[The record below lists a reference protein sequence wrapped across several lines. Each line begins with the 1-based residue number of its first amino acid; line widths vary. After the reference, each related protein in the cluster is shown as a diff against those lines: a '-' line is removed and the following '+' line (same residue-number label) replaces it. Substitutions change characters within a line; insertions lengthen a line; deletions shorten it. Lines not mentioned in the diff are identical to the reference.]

1 MDHNYDVHIY
11 EHRCTSTSTYI
22 SIHLYSYICI
32 HSYMI
37 YLPCTSVPLQSLI
50 CNIMY
55 FVDLQISAYLGE
67 ACAPIYIYIY
77 MYIYI
82 CIYIYIYTCIYIYIY
97 MYISIYI
104 YMYVYMYIHVYIY
117 IPVHARAWHISTSN
131 FAASSDANNPI

>member
-1 MDHNYDVHIY
+1 MYMNTGVHQHLHIY
-11 EHRCTSTSTYI
+11 
-22 SIHLYSYICI
+22 IHLYSYICI

-55 FVDLQISAYLGE
+55 FVDLQISACLGE

-77 MYIYI
+77 IYI
-82 CIYIYIYTCIYIYIY
+82 CIYIYMYIHIHLYIYIC
-97 MYISIYI
+97 I
-104 YMYVYMYIHVYIY
+104 YVYMYIHVYVY

-131 FAASSDANNPI
+131 FAASSAANNPI